1 MGKCPGR
8 VIVMPFI
15 NIKIAKGRTLDQKR
29 KLFQAV
35 TEAVST
41 SIGVVPEKVW
51 IQIDEFEKENFAT
64 DGRMML
70 DKK

>member
-1 MGKCPGR
+1 
-8 VIVMPFI
+8 MPFI
-15 NIKIAKGRTLDQKR
+15 SIKIAKGRTMDQKR

-41 SIGVVPEKVW
+41 SINVAPEKIW

-64 DGRMML
+64 GGQMML

>member
-1 MGKCPGR
+1 
-8 VIVMPFI
+8 MPFI

-41 SIGVVPEKVW
+41 SIDVAPEKIW

>member
-1 MGKCPGR
+1 
-8 VIVMPFI
+8 MPFI
-15 NIKIAKGRTLDQKR
+15 NIRIAKGRTLDQKR

-41 SIGVVPEKVW
+41 SIGVAPEKIW